1 MPAQVGCSKFIRQLT
16 RALLAQTDSPA
27 GTTLPEVAKFPLRN
41 NAASAV
47 AALNPVRED
56 TKTKGFSP

>member
-1 MPAQVGCSKFIRQLT
+1 MQNFNCTTYPRTLGAK
-16 RALLAQTDSPA
+16 DSPA

-47 AALNPVRED
+47 AALNPVLKD